1 MAALT
6 HTEAVRRAQ
15 LLAVDRYDVELDL
28 TGLEHGNTL
37 RSRSRVTFSCT
48 EPGAA
53 TFADVVA
60 EELVSARLNGAE
72 LPVSAWDGERL
83 ALTGLADHNV
93 LEVETTTGHT
103 GHQSG
108 LHRSVDPADKHA
120 YVWTSFEPNDA
131 RRVFACFDQPD
142 LKAVFAFTVRAPA
155 EWVVASGAPSE
166 VTGGTAADAGPRTWR
181 FADTPLLSTY
191 VTVVCAGPYVVLE
204 REAGGRRLSLLARRS
219 LEAPLRESADELF
232 GLTEHGLAHF
242 AARFGTDLPLPEYTQ
257 VFCPE
262 FFGAMENY
270 GCVTWADSFLF
281 RAAPTAAERGV
292 RAMVLLHEMAHMW
305 FGDLVTMRWW
315 DDLWLNESFASWA
328 SHWALDYLD
337 PSSNA
342 WLLFLQEKEGG
353 YRADRAPTTHP
364 IYQELPDTAAAMASF
379 DALTY
384 AKGASVL
391 KQLVATVG
399 EETFCTGLRRYFADH
414 SWGNATLADLLT
426 AVGDAS
432 GTDLQSWA
440 EPWLRS
446 SGAATLSFDRD
457 RQVLEQSV
465 PALPDGSPGPLRPH
479 RLDLSAFRL
488 AGDALQPAG
497 TVPVSVAGAST
508 PVEAA
513 EFADADLVLVNDG
526 DLTYARVQL
535 DERSTRAA
543 LRAGATVPDP
553 LSRGLLRLSLWQQV
567 DDGATPPADVLAFVV
582 ESLRTEDDPLVRGQ
596 LLATAAEG
604 VRGWVSAD
612 AGFELG
618 RRLTEVCLDRA
629 GGDVDAEARTAYL
642 RAAARSA
649 LPEQFDRVRTAIGDE
664 VDLGWRALVRR
675 ATLGEAPEE
684 EIEQLLARD
693 SNPEAWVRAA
703 AVRGARPDAEVKD
716 RVWRTVLEA
725 ETVSSFAAQV
735 GDAFWQPGQD
745 ELLRPFA
752 ERYLALL
759 PALGERNLV
768 VQLSVPAWF
777 FPVVGVDEEYRRR
790 LVDVVTGDEVS
801 PPVRRSVM
809 ERADVLERMLRA
821 RALA

>member
-1 MAALT
+1 
-6 HTEAVRRAQ
+6 
-15 LLAVDRYDVELDL
+15 
-28 TGLEHGNTL
+28 
-37 RSRSRVTFSCT
+37 
-48 EPGAA
+48 
-53 TFADVVA
+53 
-60 EELVSARLNGAE
+60 
-72 LPVSAWDGERL
+72 
-83 ALTGLADHNV
+83 
-93 LEVETTTGHT
+93 
-103 GHQSG
+103 
-108 LHRSVDPADKHA
+108 
-120 YVWTSFEPNDA
+120 
-131 RRVFACFDQPD
+131 
-142 LKAVFAFTVRAPA
+142 
-155 EWVVASGAPSE
+155 
-166 VTGGTAADAGPRTWR
+166 
-181 FADTPLLSTY
+181 
-191 VTVVCAGPYVVLE
+191 
-204 REAGGRRLSLLARRS
+204 
-219 LEAPLRESADELF
+219 
-232 GLTEHGLAHF
+232 
-242 AARFGTDLPLPEYTQ
+242 
-257 VFCPE
+257 
-262 FFGAMENY
+262 MENY
-270 GCVTWADSFLF
+270 GCVTWSDSFLF

-328 SHWALDYLD
+328 SHWALDSLD

-399 EETFCTGLRRYFADH
+399 EETFCAGLRRYFAEH
-414 SWGNATLADLLT
+414 SWGNATLAELLA
-426 AVGDAS
+426 AVGDAA

-440 EPWLRS
+440 RPWLRS
-446 SGAATLSFDRD
+446 SGAATLSFDRA

-465 PALPDGSPGPLRPH
+465 PTLPDGSPGPLRPH

-488 AGDALQPAG
+488 AGDVLERVG
-497 TVPVSVAGAST
+497 TMPVSADAAST
-508 PVEAA
+508 PVGAG
-513 EFADADLVLVNDG
+513 EFADADLVLVNDQ

-543 LRAGATVPDP
+543 LRAGATLPDP

-604 VRGWVSAD
+604 MRGWVSAD

-629 GGDVDAEARTAYL
+629 GTTEGRDADDEARTAYL
-642 RAAARSA
+642 RTAARSA
-649 LPEQFDRVRTAIGDE
+649 LPDQFDRVRTAIGEE

-675 ATLGEAPEE
+675 ATFGEAPEE

-693 SNPEAWVRAA
+693 PNPEAWVRAA

-745 ELLRPFA
+745 EILRPFA

-759 PALGERNLV
+759 PTLGERNLV
-768 VQLSVPAWF
+768 VQLSVPNWF
-777 FPVVGVDEEYRRR
+777 FPVVGIDEEYRHR
-790 LVDVVTGDEVS
+790 LVDVANRDEVS
-801 PPVRRSVM
+801 PPVRRSVL

-821 RALA
+821 RALD